1 MNKKVLV
8 GSGVAALV
16 IGAVVGLICYTRKS
30 IRKIAN
36 GLTDMFDDIENEDY
50 HFYHIE
56 QKEEQ
61 INGQKVKTSVAY
73 PQGESVT
80 VEMPVLK
87 IGEKNCNNTIYN
99 SESHLR
105 PISIEQ
111 RFDEMFKEK
120 CENCPCKK
128 NEKPA
133 FQYLFDDQLYKDY
146 IDTVNMFDGD
156 DGK

>member
-50 HFYHIE
+50 HIE

-99 SESHLR
+99 SELHLR

-111 RFDEMFKEK
+111 QFDEMFKEK

>member
-1 MNKKVLV
+1 MNKKILI
-8 GSGVAALV
+8 SGGIAALV
-16 IGAVVGLICYTRKS
+16 IGAVVGLIYYTRKS
-30 IRKIAN
+30 IRKIAD
-36 GLTDMFDDIENEDY
+36 GLTDMFDDIENEA
-50 HFYHIE
+50 YHIE
-56 QKEEQ
+56 QREEQ

-99 SESHLR
+99 NESHLR

-111 RFDEMFKEK
+111 QFDEMFKEK